1 MGYIGNNPA
10 KGGLFRVG
18 AINSGD
24 GIAVGWLG
32 HAVFTDRA
40 GNELYVRRMPTF
52 FETFPVLLIDKDGV
66 VRADVP
72 FRRAESKY
80 SIEQVGVTV
89 NFYGGELDGVS
100 FTEPSTVKKICTSC
114 STWRNF

>member
-1 MGYIGNNPA
+1 MG
-10 KGGLFRVG
+10 
-18 AINSGD
+18 
-24 GIAVGWLG
+24 
-32 HAVFTDRA
+32 
-40 GNELYVRRMPTF
+40 YVRRIPTF

-100 FTEPSTVKKICTSC
+100 FTEPSTVKKYARRAQLGEIFEFDR
-114 STWRNF
+114 STLQSEGVFRSSPRGWFTWSFVFWYSFLF